1 MAEYVEV
8 DVRGLSCPEPVL
20 LAMDAMQAHPG
31 KLIRVLRRRGAYPQE
46 YRENARV

>member
-20 LAMDAMQAHPG
+20 LAMDAMQDHPG
-31 KLIRVLRRRGAYPQE
+31 KLIRAVSYTHLQLCL
-46 YRENARV
+46 V